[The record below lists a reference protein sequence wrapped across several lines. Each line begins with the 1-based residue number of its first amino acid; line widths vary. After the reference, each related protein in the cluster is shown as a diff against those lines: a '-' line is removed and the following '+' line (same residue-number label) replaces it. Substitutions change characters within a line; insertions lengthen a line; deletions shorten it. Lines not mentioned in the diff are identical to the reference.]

1 MSNLSTFRPFGPKG
15 RQPSRPKGVSIRAP
29 TTTLGPMEPSN
40 LRTFSAAGAVNLKNL
55 SPLNPHTEIMPLK
68 SHQKSR
74 QEKLDGLIVY
84 SPTMSFIAV
93 F

>member
-1 MSNLSTFRPFGPKG
+1 MG
-15 RQPSRPKGVSIRAP
+15 
-29 TTTLGPMEPSN
+29 PSN
-40 LRTFSAAGAVNLKNL
+40 LRTFF
-55 SPLNPHTEIMPLK
+55 PLNPHTEIMPLK